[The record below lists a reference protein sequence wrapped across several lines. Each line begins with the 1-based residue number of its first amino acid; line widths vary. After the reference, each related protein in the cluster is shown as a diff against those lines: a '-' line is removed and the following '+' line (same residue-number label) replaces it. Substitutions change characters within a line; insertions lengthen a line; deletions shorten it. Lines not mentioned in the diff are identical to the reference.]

1 MRTLSVSPIRT
12 DGPDDVDNVVVDGIE
27 ALRQRIQQRL
37 RFPLGT
43 WDLDTRRGTESTLGH
58 NMTPALAA
66 SALTDAILDEGG
78 DEITGAPEV
87 RSVLDHD
94 TRALSYSATIPTIYG
109 DMVVTAPAF

>member
-43 WDLDTRRGTESTLGH
+43 WDLGYTPRHGVDLGAQHDACAGRIRPDGRHPGRGWRRDNGCSRSDRRLGSRY
-58 NMTPALAA
+58 P
-66 SALTDAILDEGG
+66 
-78 DEITGAPEV
+78 
-87 RSVLDHD
+87 
-94 TRALSYSATIPTIYG
+94 RAHLHRDDPH
-109 DMVVTAPAF
+109 